1 MYLKREFT
9 LPEEFSQVL
18 GCRKSHLKNHCSKK
32 KKKKLQI
39 TTNIFL
45 GFKYYVRNFKEN
57 IKQFNG
63 NSKHNF
69 YTLKQNRLIM
79 EQNMKTKVLSI
90 IAFTFGFKNIPFDSA
105 LEF

>member
-9 LPEEFSQVL
+9 LPEEFSRVL
-18 GCRKSHLKNHCSKK
+18 GCRKSHLKITAQKK
-32 KKKKLQI
+32 KNTLQI

-57 IKQFNG
+57 IKPFNG

-79 EQNMKTKVLSI
+79 EQNMKLKY
-90 IAFTFGFKNIPFDSA
+90 
-105 LEF
+105 

>member
-18 GCRKSHLKNHCSKK
+18 GCRKSHLKKITAQKK
-32 KKKKLQI
+32 KKSLQI
-39 TTNIFL
+39 MYIFL

-63 NSKHNF
+63 NSKNNF
-69 YTLKQNRLIM
+69 YTLKQNRLNM
-79 EQNMKTKVLSI
+79 EQNMKLKY
-90 IAFTFGFKNIPFDSA
+90 
-105 LEF
+105 